1 MIYRLLPQAER
12 DLEAITDFIA
22 EYDPGA
28 ALKLVQRFQERWELL
43 SNFPLTGQRRPDL
56 DQEARHVIV
65 GPYLTL
71 YRIREDTV
79 EIVRILHGRRNITS
93 DTFG

>member
-1 MIYRLLPQAER
+1 MIYRLLPRAER

-22 EYDPGA
+22 EHNPAA

-43 SNFPLTGQRRPDL
+43 SSFPLTGEGRPDL
-56 DQEARHVIV
+56 DKEARHVIV

-71 YRIREDTV
+71 YRIRDGDV

-93 DTFG
+93 DNFG